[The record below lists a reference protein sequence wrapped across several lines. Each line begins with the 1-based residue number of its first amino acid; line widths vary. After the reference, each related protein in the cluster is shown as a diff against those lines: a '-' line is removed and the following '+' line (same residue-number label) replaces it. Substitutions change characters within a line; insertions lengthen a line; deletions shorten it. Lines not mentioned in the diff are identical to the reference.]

1 MIVKLMTEELK
12 YLYQTPIEEI
22 QGMFIKIKL
31 CIQFL
36 RTE

>member
-22 QGMFIKIKL
+22 KGKQSLSKIIIK
-31 CIQFL
+31 
-36 RTE
+36 